1 MSPDA
6 LRGMARRLL
15 RGTNRLIRAL
25 REDDIS
31 LLAAAIAFYGIL
43 SISPIL
49 VFAVAIAGFV
59 MSEKAVLD
67 EAMDAVAANVGP
79 DAAETLSHSVSQWR
93 DFGQTPWTMITAVL
107 VTLYAST
114 RLFAQMQ
121 TALNTIWH
129 ADGEGPA
136 GWWLELRGR
145 LLGLVI
151 VAVLGAVLV
160 LGVAAKVGLGALA
173 QYLGEAPWLFHAA
186 DWVLSVALLALVVFT
201 IYRRLPAA
209 RVPRGIALRGALAT
223 AGLLVLGSEGVAW
236 YLREVAPASS
246 FGAAG
251 SLIALVLWI
260 YYAALIFLFGAEL
273 TWLWAQDHAD
283 WRPRPRLR
291 PWRRRRGSREE
302 GSDGGE
308 GDGGGGDE
316 SGGDESGGDESGGD
330 ESGGDESGGDDT
342 PAAA

>member
-145 LLGLVI
+145 LL
-151 VAVLGAVLV
+151 
-160 LGVAAKVGLGALA
+160 
-173 QYLGEAPWLFHAA
+173 
-186 DWVLSVALLALVVFT
+186 T
-201 IYRRLPAA
+201 
-209 RVPRGIALRGALAT
+209 LR
-223 AGLLVLGSEGVAW
+223 
-236 YLREVAPASS
+236 YLRWLLLHLRCPSY
-246 FGAAG
+246 
-251 SLIALVLWI
+251 LLL
-260 YYAALIFLFGAEL
+260 LF
-273 TWLWAQDHAD
+273 W
-283 WRPRPRLR
+283 RLR
-291 PWRRRRGSREE
+291 WFSFFFFVFHRSRCWPI
-302 GSDGGE
+302 
-308 GDGGGGDE
+308 
-316 SGGDESGGDESGGD
+316 
-330 ESGGDESGGDDT
+330 T
-342 PAAA
+342 CLQ